1 VTDVHVES
9 ARLDDGVPLMYR
21 NLGERVLLAFDPR
34 QISEDAA
41 IAVLCIHLPQLIG
54 NIRVHRSAPAPTPAP
69 PQQSP

>member
-9 ARLDDGVPLMYR
+9 AHLDDGVALMYR
-21 NLGERVLLAFDPR
+21 DLGERVRLAFDPR

-54 NIRVHRSAPAPTPAP
+54 SVRVYRSPPDAP
-69 PQQSP
+69 PQRSR